1 MPGPASS
8 FDTYKSDIMN
18 RPADKRA
25 AAAER
30 HLDLLTQ
37 MRSSLQ
43 QEFITRL
50 EGTHRIMGNSRS
62 YQSILDTLK
71 AIESIMDTSI
81 TVQETART
89 AKIFFILPS
98 FSVRAKRAAFS
109 LQPFLPPNH

>member
-62 YQSILDTLK
+62 YQSIL
-71 AIESIMDTSI
+71 
-81 TVQETART
+81 ETCIRMPLASDFTR
-89 AKIFFILPS
+89 K
-98 FSVRAKRAAFS
+98 KRAHS
-109 LQPFLPPNH
+109 